1 MSYTTKER
9 DAAILLIGS
18 GKADLKN
25 LSLYEDLQKFG
36 WIIISRL
43 NGYDNKVELTFWG
56 KDLFSICPKTN
67 QKNFLD
73 YNFKDTKPVIL

>member
-56 KDLFSICPKTN
+56 KDLFN
-67 QKNFLD
+67 RLHKNLLLFE
-73 YNFKDTKPVIL
+73 NPAVVGR

>member
-9 DAAILLIGS
+9 DTAILLIGL

-36 WIIISRL
+36 WIIISRQ
-43 NGYDNKVELTFWG
+43 NGYDNNVELTFWG
-56 KDLFSICPKTN
+56 KDLFNWLVVAAQSTN
-67 QKNFLD
+67 
-73 YNFKDTKPVIL
+73 ILK

>member
-1 MSYTTKER
+1 MNYTTKER
-9 DAAILLIGS
+9 DAAILLIGL

-43 NGYDNKVELTFWG
+43 NGVINKVQLTFAG
-56 KDLFSICPKTN
+56 REYISL
-67 QKNFLD
+67 KN
-73 YNFKDTKPVIL
+73 IE